1 MFMDLENER
10 SNESLLPNQKHLFD
24 LLTTKDILLL
34 FFFSISYFT
43 PKTSNAVNLR
53 EILTSEG
60 SIIVKMQE
68 KIEYFFAFNVER
80 KVEVLEKQAEKRLN
94 MAQTYA
100 NQKKKSRL
108 LWKIIFR

>member
-1 MFMDLENER
+1 
-10 SNESLLPNQKHLFD
+10 
-24 LLTTKDILLL
+24 
-34 FFFSISYFT
+34 
-43 PKTSNAVNLR
+43 
-53 EILTSEG
+53 
-60 SIIVKMQE
+60 MQE